1 MVKLLDVNVEAES
14 VFNMKDDDD
23 TKHNH
28 DDAGEGASNSTPGVL
43 DQSGWMVDR
52 SMMWQAYAKV
62 EEAGPE
68 GLSQQ
73 ELGQRLGQVRRIL
86 ITDWFINTNTHP

>member
-1 MVKLLDVNVEAES
+1 MKLLDVNVEAES

-52 SMMWQAYAKV
+52 SMAI
-62 EEAGPE
+62 G
-68 GLSQQ
+68 
-73 ELGQRLGQVRRIL
+73 
-86 ITDWFINTNTHP
+86 